1 MFKGKKQKTIITSLI
16 VGISLTLTACEWA
29 EDLLDE
35 VSDSTSSTGY
45 YQFVNLVPQ
54 SPIIEF
60 LVDDQS
66 IAELAFGDAST
77 IESVAKDSYDLG
89 FNQILPNSS
98 NDEFTS
104 NDGVS
109 VSNDIISTY
118 IIYGDTDVPSSLTL
132 TTDISELFDEDFDE
146 NYDAIIQFIHLSNS
160 AFDIDVYWLNEGE
173 DLLNKV
179 ADHTLSY
186 ENSSDEV
193 EIQSGIYKLVLTESG
208 TDNIIASS
216 DSITVSTGDVQ
227 IFALTNYLTAG
238 SDDPVY
244 SIINIE
250 TDSARELTNEAQAAK
265 IRFSHGISA
274 PDYSDIFLD
283 IYLSDPD
290 IDNEAN
296 LIANTLEFGALSNLV
311 DIEIENVDT
320 SDTRSFYIMDSI
332 KEEKI
337 DTFSVDLQ
345 PSSRMLILTSGDT
358 SSSITVND
366 YEEELRII
374 DTHAK
379 VLISH
384 SIDDI
389 KSDAIDVLIIND
401 GSNPD
406 TYSAQIELSYMGN
419 ADYELESGDY
429 DVYIYNASTGELI
442 IETSLRGIEK
452 GEVVNLI
459 ATDYTYGG
467 TPYQLHTYY
476 NE

>member
-216 DSITVSTGDVQ
+216 DSITV
-227 IFALTNYLTAG
+227 
-238 SDDPVY
+238 
-244 SIINIE
+244 
-250 TDSARELTNEAQAAK
+250 
-265 IRFSHGISA
+265 
-274 PDYSDIFLD
+274 
-283 IYLSDPD
+283 
-290 IDNEAN
+290 
-296 LIANTLEFGALSNLV
+296 
-311 DIEIENVDT
+311 
-320 SDTRSFYIMDSI
+320 
-332 KEEKI
+332 
-337 DTFSVDLQ
+337 LQ
-345 PSSRMLILTSGDT
+345 
-358 SSSITVND
+358 
-366 YEEELRII
+366 
-374 DTHAK
+374 
-379 VLISH
+379 
-384 SIDDI
+384 
-389 KSDAIDVLIIND
+389 
-401 GSNPD
+401 
-406 TYSAQIELSYMGN
+406 
-419 ADYELESGDY
+419 
-429 DVYIYNASTGELI
+429 
-442 IETSLRGIEK
+442 
-452 GEVVNLI
+452 
-459 ATDYTYGG
+459 
-467 TPYQLHTYY
+467 YQLVMLKYLR
-476 NE
+476 

>member
-1 MFKGKKQKTIITSLI
+1 M
-16 VGISLTLTACEWA
+16 
-29 EDLLDE
+29 
-35 VSDSTSSTGY
+35 
-45 YQFVNLVPQ
+45 
-54 SPIIEF
+54 
-60 LVDDQS
+60 
-66 IAELAFGDAST
+66 
-77 IESVAKDSYDLG
+77 
-89 FNQILPNSS
+89 
-98 NDEFTS
+98 
-104 NDGVS
+104 
-109 VSNDIISTY
+109 
-118 IIYGDTDVPSSLTL
+118 
-132 TTDISELFDEDFDE
+132 
-146 NYDAIIQFIHLSNS
+146 
-160 AFDIDVYWLNEGE
+160 
-173 DLLNKV
+173 
-179 ADHTLSY
+179 
-186 ENSSDEV
+186 
-193 EIQSGIYKLVLTESG
+193 
-208 TDNIIASS
+208 
-216 DSITVSTGDVQ
+216 
-227 IFALTNYLTAG
+227 TNYLTAG
-238 SDDPVY
+238 SYDPVY

-283 IYLSDPD
+283 IYLTDPD

-337 DTFSVDLQ
+337 DTFCVDLQ